1 MIWTVFTAF
10 CFKSHEIHKP
20 TLMEF
25 LSSKAVMQRLTENER
40 WRAIGLLQNG
50 SIRPS
55 VARQFNVSQSV
66 ISRLWNCYQQTENVT
81 GLPHSGCPHS
91 TTRHQGHLLVTNAL
105 RDWTQNACQ
114 LQQQFFRATRVWVT
128 TQTVRHCL
136 YVAQLLAHH
145 LKIVLPLNA
154 NHDQAKRVRCQ
165 LCQRF
170 RICSQFSYLVA
181 SNWRALPVYP
191 RLHKT
196 AVDMEVSWFGEGS
209 PWLGGQNSTSNEG
222 MSLGSTTTSLSLLL
236 RPTPVGTGMH
246 ASFMM
251 TMQETIV
258 HVLSKI
264 TCSFCSFLLLFFF
277 VCVCVCCCCWFVLF
291 FVLLVSGAFVC
302 LCVCVGGGGL
312 FFPFFCCCCFLRGSF
327 FNNKTSKTFFYS
339 KTAKTDLISK
349 LWIMIQQVWC
359 LPITSHAPKKS
370 PWMVCVMPA
379 VTGYEV
385 QVTA

>member
-1 MIWTVFTAF
+1 MI
-10 CFKSHEIHKP
+10 
-20 TLMEF
+20 
-25 LSSKAVMQRLTENER
+25 
-40 WRAIGLLQNG
+40 G
-50 SIRPS
+50 SIQLN
-55 VARQFNVSQSV
+55 VAREFNVSQSV

-81 GLPHSGCPHS
+81 GLPHSGCPHY

-114 LQQQFFRATRVWVT
+114 LQQQFFRATGVWVT

-209 PWLGGQNSTSNEG
+209 PWLRRQPRECHWALLVLPRQCHWACCWHGNAFIFEDDNARAHHAWVFWEHLQFYK
-222 MSLGSTTTSLSLLL
+222 STTPMASEVPRPVSDWTFVGRPWETYLEMASQALGYHWACWCAPVGMAPDPPSNHWAAHQENEVLSSGMPCGMRNRRPYSLL
-236 RPTPVGTGMH
+236 R
-246 ASFMM
+246 
-251 TMQETIV
+251 
-258 HVLSKI
+258 
-264 TCSFCSFLLLFFF
+264 LL
-277 VCVCVCCCCWFVLF
+277 W
-291 FVLLVSGAFVC
+291 
-302 LCVCVGGGGL
+302 
-312 FFPFFCCCCFLRGSF
+312 
-327 FNNKTSKTFFYS
+327 NWY
-339 KTAKTDLISK
+339 TDPY
-349 LWIMIQQVWC
+349 QTRCQ
-359 LPITSHAPKKS
+359 
-370 PWMVCVMPA
+370 
-379 VTGYEV
+379 V
-385 QVTA
+385 QVTWLIKDFVVDG